1 MGIDITHRILAY
13 DAQSNK
19 SIIAEYDSRWKYS
32 IAGERVDLVFKSFVS
47 LVLPN
52 HDSIEEYA
60 SDIEKHYLSGSEFP
74 SRSKYSI
81 VREGM
86 EQSELYVHSGE
97 EAQGCMPS
105 CIDNVSQRYYTRA
118 TRVGMQFSITNP
130 SFKMILEDAEQCQ
143 YSHVIE
149 FSGFELD
156 EMPSI
161 VKALVNNTHLVCQCV
176 KVLNAQPLTHSTQ
189 QYKSVTQNDGHTYL
203 VQTAHGIVQRAY
215 KVHSIDTVEEGGIL
229 INFETYK

>member
-1 MGIDITHRILAY
+1 MGIDITHRLLAH

-19 SIIAEYDSRWKYS
+19 SIIAEFDNRWKYS
-32 IAGERVDLVFKSFVS
+32 IAGERVDLVFKNFAS

-86 EQSELYVHSGE
+86 EQSELYVHSIE
-97 EAQGCMPS
+97 EAQGCMPA
-105 CIDNVSQRYYTRA
+105 CIDNVSQRYYTRPS
-118 TRVGMQFSITNP
+118 RVGMEFGITKP
-130 SFKMILEDAEQCQ
+130 SFKMVLKDEEQRQ
-143 YSHVIE
+143 QSHLIE

-156 EMPSI
+156 EMPNI
-161 VKALVNNTHLVCQCV
+161 VKALVKAYAKYSKAGIV
-176 KVLNAQPLTHSTQ
+176 KVIGEQNRYFDMQANEVSFADLTDEQ
-189 QYKSVTQNDGHTYL
+189 REYL
-203 VQTAHGIVQRAY
+203 
-215 KVHSIDTVEEGGIL
+215 K
-229 INFETYK
+229 